1 VFFDS
6 GVDSASISVDVR
18 RRLLFCFDDAVVGAD
33 ALRCG
38 CAVLD
43 SASLIVGSLSV
54 SALSI
59 VSSSGADSLSSLSS
73 PDDTPRLCIVG
84 ADAEC
89 VA

>member
-1 VFFDS
+1 MFFDS

-54 SALSI
+54 LALSI
-59 VSSSGADSLSSLSS
+59 ESSSGADSLSSS
-73 PDDTPRLCIVG
+73 DDTPRLCIVG

>member
-1 VFFDS
+1 MFFDS

-54 SALSI
+54 SALSS
-59 VSSSGADSLSSLSS
+59 VSSSGADSLSS

>member
-1 VFFDS
+1 MFFDS

-18 RRLLFCFDDAVVGAD
+18 GRLLLCFDDAVVGAD

-38 CAVLD
+38 GAVLD
-43 SASLIVGSLSV
+43 SATSLIVNSLSV
-54 SALSI
+54 SALSS
-59 VSSSGADSLSSLSS
+59 VASSGEGSMSSS
-73 PDDTPRLCIVG
+73 DDTPGLCIVG